1 MPFIRDNS
9 PSSGGSSTESNYGY
23 PSPQSIVDDETYAA
37 KLLPTSAEKPL
48 SEQLEPIAVVGMG
61 CRLPGE
67 VKSAS
72 GFWKF
77 MMDKKTGQTPK
88 VPKSRF
94 NIDAHFHANNDRP
107 GSFNVLGGYFLADE
121 TLEEFDPSFF
131 GITPIEAMWMDPQQR
146 KLLEVVYEAFE
157 SAGVTLDAV
166 AGSKTAVFAA
176 SFTADFQQMCF
187 KEPSF
192 RHSFAATGV
201 DPGIL
206 SNRISHVFNLRGP
219 SIVVNTACS
228 SSVYA
233 VHNACN
239 ALRNKE
245 CAAAVVGGVNLVL
258 TVDQHMN
265 TAKLGVLSPNSACS
279 TFDAAADGYG
289 RAEGVGAVYLKRLSD
304 AVRDGDPIRAVIR
317 SSATN
322 NNGRVPAVGITHPNR
337 DGQVEVITHAYQ
349 RGGNLDPLLTGYFEC
364 HGTGTAVGDPLE
376 VHAVSLAMNQS
387 RRPGEDPLMI
397 GAVKTNIGHSEAASG
412 LSALIKAVLSVE
424 RGVVLPTR
432 LKTPSPSIKWDQWA
446 VTVPTEPKPFRHSQ
460 IKRVSVNSFGYGGTN
475 AHIIVEGANS
485 LLTRAQSY
493 RYNLPENRR
502 SAKGPRGTFHR
513 NRPFLLTFS
522 AHDKAALQR
531 NLDVLG
537 PVSANYNLL
546 DLAYTLGNRRTM
558 FSSRAF
564 KVINRPELDKGK
576 FEGLSFAENKSA
588 PVVGF
593 VFTGQ
598 GAQWARMG
606 AELMTY
612 YPSFLR
618 TIQML
623 DMILGDLD
631 DGPDW
636 TLEDMLLEPAATSLV
651 DEAEYAQP
659 LTTAIQIALVQL
671 MRSWSIVPAVTVG
684 HSSGEIA
691 AAYAAGLVS
700 ASHAIVLA
708 YLRGKV
714 VRDINTDGAMLA
726 VGLGAEAVEPYLAPY
741 HGQVTVACHNSPAGV
756 TLSGDA
762 PAIEKLRGEL
772 TDLKIF
778 ARAVRTSGK
787 AYHSAHMAPA
797 AERYEQLFRSAKE
810 SMLPFDLP
818 LSTDAKMVSSVT
830 NSVIPPDQ
838 AVDEVYFSQNL
849 RSPVLFNQA
858 VQTIMTSS
866 EFAKVD
872 MLIEVGP
879 HSAMGGPIRQIKSA
893 LGHAKMEYLP
903 TLVRGED
910 SAARMLMLAGE
921 LFLRNYGLDID
932 RVTSVEALDS
942 GKVGKVVCKRG
953 DLIVD
958 LPPYQW
964 SRKSYWA
971 ENRPSIE
978 HRAPKYARHDL
989 LGALVPGVSP
999 LEPSWR
1005 NFLRIRDVPWLKDH
1019 SLGGEAVF
1027 PAAGYFSMAMEAITQ
1042 LKEMADKDCEII
1054 NYVLRDISI
1063 HKALVTPDDDIGIEV
1078 IFNMRP
1084 AINNDDDTNNL
1095 WWDFTVSSID
1105 QDGTLRNHMAG
1116 SISVNVATQRPEP
1129 RAAKSLKQRASG
1141 KEWNQAL
1148 RGVGFDYGPTFAD
1161 MTNINFNGVDYLCT
1175 CKTKVK
1181 TAAGNIEGESRHVL
1195 HPSTVD
1201 SCLQLMIASI
1211 YAGRSSAMSAG
1222 IIPIQVDE
1230 VAIWKP
1236 TASQVASGDASAT
1249 AWTDERG
1256 IRSFV
1261 CGNQLVAD
1269 DGQVLMQMR
1278 NMRGTLYD
1286 AAVPQTAA
1294 GTVGAGSMPYGEMTW
1309 KRDLDS
1315 VEQFES
1321 LAQFVEL
1328 AVFKDPSHRVLD
1340 VGGRHASALLGMFS
1354 ELRYTAVA
1362 VAEADAE
1369 RVDEEIAPF
1378 KNAKREKCA
1387 VDHASISETM
1397 KKASVDVIVCNADD
1411 QVDELLEL
1419 LAANGRV
1426 LRMDGGKLSGV
1437 RTVNQV
1443 PRDTSTSDGEVQ
1455 ILYRTASSSVLSEVI
1470 RSCSSMG
1477 LKAQTHQLSQAKT
1490 ILSHVIVLDLEK
1502 QSLLSDITK
1511 EEFEVIQSATSQAKT
1526 LLWATGGA
1534 LLRGQ
1539 TPEAAMVAGLLRSV
1553 RSENAAI
1560 NAVTLDFDLESTST
1574 ERLAASVARTAA
1586 AQLTGDARLEPE
1598 YQVSAD
1604 LTYISRLLPNE
1615 SINKT
1620 YGTNARELD
1629 EILFDFDPATP
1640 LRGKVR
1646 SGKVVF
1652 AHGSLDATLAPTE
1665 VEVRVTLAG
1674 LNRESIQVIAGTDIS
1689 TEFSNEIGGV
1699 VGRVGSAVEGLA
1711 EGDSVVGF
1719 SLSGFDTHQV
1729 TSELLLQKAHPNEPV
1744 AELAG
1749 LPLAYSSALYAVQHL
1764 AKTQPGEVVL
1774 ILPGTGLIG
1783 AAAIEAAR
1791 ASGATPY
1798 VFVADEAEASQLQ
1811 ESYGLDSAQL
1821 LSSAEELLAYLRGPG
1836 GRADVVLG
1844 CASTPAAL
1852 SRESWR
1858 HIAAFGRYVDC
1869 GRKRVLK
1876 RNTLD
1881 PVPFQ
1886 RGANYFSFDMLELCR
1901 SKPAEAGRVLAQ
1913 VLDLYRSGQLRGWG
1927 ETRVRN
1933 LAELNDAVAGFR
1945 DDFGASKI
1953 LLAYEKSDMPLLV
1966 APSVPTASLDADASY
1981 LLVGCLGG
1989 LGRSLTSWMMKR
2001 GARNFCFLGRSGA
2014 DAKDAAVLVEELKAA
2029 GANVQVIRG
2038 DVSVLQDVK
2047 RAVSHIPHDRPLR
2060 GVVHA
2065 AMVLRDSLFYK
2076 MSYQDWI
2083 VSTRPKVQGAANLQ
2097 AVLTGTELDFFLV
2110 TSSVSGILGTPGQ
2123 PSYAAANAY
2132 LDALAHHRRVRG
2144 EKSCSAILPMILGV
2158 GVVSENTELEESLKR
2173 KGMYGIDEE
2182 FLLRSMELAI
2192 HEQQTNAG
2200 FGSQVVIGLDPSLL
2214 SRAKCDAGDVEP
2226 FWMADKRFRM
2236 LVHNMT
2242 QSDAGSSANGGA
2254 GATALASV
2262 LAAPS
2267 PEEALQAAR
2276 EHVIGKLSRMLLL
2289 DLDVFDSEGSVAS
2302 YGIDSMI
2309 GAEFRNWLF
2318 TEFAIDIPFQ
2328 KLLAATMTP
2337 RKLASQI
2344 CANNDIF
2351 IE

>member
-1 MPFIRDNS
+1 MPFMRDTPS
-9 PSSGGSSTESNYGY
+9 PGESSTESGYGTY
-23 PSPQSIVDDETYAA
+23 SAQAIVDDETYAA
-37 KLLPTSAEKPL
+37 KLLPTSAERPL

-72 GFWKF
+72 NFWSF
-77 MMDKKTGQTPK
+77 MMNKKSGQTPK
-88 VPKSRF
+88 VPESRF

-121 TLEEFDPSFF
+121 TLQEFDPSFF

-157 SAGVTLDAV
+157 SAGVTLDEL

-176 SFTADFQQMCF
+176 CFTADFQQMCF

-245 CAAAVVGGVNLVL
+245 CAAALVGGVNLVL

-279 TFDAAADGYG
+279 TFDVAADGYG

-304 AVRDGDPIRAVIR
+304 AIRDGDPIRAVIR

-387 RRPGEDPLMI
+387 RRPGEDPPLLI

-424 RGVVLPTR
+424 KGIVLPTR

-446 VTVPTEPKPFRHSQ
+446 VAVPTESTAFRHSQ

-475 AHIIVEGANS
+475 AHIIVEGADS
-485 LLTRAQSY
+485 LLTQAQSY
-493 RYNLPENRR
+493 RYHSPENKR
-502 SAKGPRGTFHR
+502 SVKLPRGAFQR

-522 AHDKAALQR
+522 AHDKATLQR

-537 PVSANYNLL
+537 PVSGNYNLL

-564 KVINRPELDKGK
+564 KVISRPELDKGK

-588 PVVGF
+588 PTVGF

-606 AELMTY
+606 ADLMTY

-618 TIQML
+618 SIRML
-623 DMILGDLD
+623 DMILGDLE

-651 DEAEYAQP
+651 DDAEYAQP

-671 MRSWSIVPAVTVG
+671 MRSWSILPAVTVG

-714 VRDINTDGAMLA
+714 VRDINTDGAMMA

-741 HGQVTVACHNSPAGV
+741 HGQITVACHNSPAGV

-762 PAIEKLRGEL
+762 SAIKKLETEL
-772 TDLKIF
+772 TDRKIF

-797 AERYEQLFRSAKE
+797 AERYEQLFQQAKE
-810 SMLPFDLP
+810 QMLPFDLP
-818 LSTDAKMVSSVT
+818 LATDAKMVSSVT
-830 NSVIPPDQ
+830 NAVLQPDQ

-866 EFAKVD
+866 EFANVD

-879 HSAMGGPIRQIKSA
+879 HSAMGGPIRQIKSVM
-893 LGHAKMEYLP
+893 GNAKVEYLP

-910 SAARMLMLAGE
+910 SAVRMLMLAGE
-921 LFLRNYGLDID
+921 LFLRNYPLDID
-932 RVTSVEALDS
+932 RVTSVEESLDS
-942 GKVGKVVCKRG
+942 GKVVCKRG

-964 SRKSYWA
+964 SRKCYWA
-971 ENRPSIE
+971 ENRQSVE

-989 LGALVPGVSP
+989 LGALVPGASP
-999 LEPSWR
+999 VEPTWR

-1042 LKEMADKDCEII
+1042 LKETSEKGCEIT

-1084 AINNDDDTNNL
+1084 AIHNEDDSNL
-1095 WWDFTVSSID
+1095 WWDFNVSSID
-1105 QDGTLRNHMAG
+1105 QDGALRNHMAG
-1116 SISVNVATQRPEP
+1116 SISANVATQRPEP
-1129 RAAKSLKQRASG
+1129 KETGSLKQRASG

-1148 RGVGFDYGPTFAD
+1148 RAVGFDYGPTFAD
-1161 MTNINFNGVDYLCT
+1161 MTNINYNGVDYLCT

-1181 TAAGNIEGESRHVL
+1181 TTAGNVEGESRHVL

-1201 SCLQLMIASI
+1201 SCLQLMIASV

-1236 TASQVASGDASAT
+1236 TASQLASGNASAT

-1261 CGNQLVAD
+1261 CGNQLIAE
-1269 DGQVLMQMR
+1269 DGQILMQMR

-1286 AAVPQTAA
+1286 AAVPQSSSF
-1294 GTVGAGSMPYGEMTW
+1294 GAGSMPYGEMTW
-1309 KRDLDS
+1309 KQDLDTMDR
-1315 VEQFES
+1315 FES
-1321 LAQFVEL
+1321 LEQFMGL
-1328 AVFKDPSHRVLD
+1328 AVFKDPSYKVLD
-1340 VGGRHASALLGMFS
+1340 IGGLHASTLLGIFP
-1354 ELRYTAVA
+1354 ELHYTAVTA
-1362 VAEADAE
+1362 DADAE
-1369 RVDEEIAPF
+1369 RIDEEITSF

-1387 VDHASISETM
+1387 LDNTSVSETV
-1397 KKASVDVIVCNADD
+1397 KQASVDAIISHADGE
-1411 QVDELLEL
+1411 VDDLLDL
-1419 LAANGRV
+1419 LVTSGRV
-1426 LRMDGGKLSGV
+1426 LQMKDGKLTGV
-1437 RTVNQV
+1437 HAVNQV
-1443 PRDTSTSDGEVQ
+1443 PREVSAPDNEVQ
-1455 ILYRTASSSVLSEVI
+1455 ILYRTATSAVISEVL
-1470 RSCSSMG
+1470 RACSNVG
-1477 LKAQTHQLSQAKT
+1477 LKAQTLQLSQAKS
-1490 ILSHVIVLDLEK
+1490 IQPHVIVLDLA
-1502 QSLLSDITK
+1502 QSLLVDITK
-1511 EEFEVIQSATSQAKT
+1511 EEFEVIQIVATHAKS
-1526 LLWATGGA
+1526 LLWATAGG
-1534 LLRGQ
+1534 LLHGKK
-1539 TPEAAMVAGLLRSV
+1539 PEAAMVAGLMRSV

-1560 NAVTLDFDLESTST
+1560 NVTTVDFDLESTSN
-1574 ERLAASVARTAA
+1574 EQVAVNVASMASN
-1586 AQLTGDARLEPE
+1586 QLKGDVGLENE
-1598 YQVSAD
+1598 YYVSD
-1604 LTYISRLLPNE
+1604 GLTHISRLLPNE
-1615 SINKT
+1615 RINKT
-1620 YGTNARELD
+1620 YGTDEKEL
-1629 EILFDFDPATP
+1629 EELLFEFDPAIP
-1640 LRGKVR
+1640 LRGKVQ

-1652 AHGSLDATLAPTE
+1652 DHGTLDAILAPTD
-1665 VEVRVTLAG
+1665 VEVRVSLAG
-1674 LNRESIQVIAGTDIS
+1674 LNRESTQVIAGTDIS
-1689 TEFSNEIGGV
+1689 TKFSHEIGGV
-1699 VGRVGSAVEGLA
+1699 VSRVGSAVQDLA
-1711 EGDSVVGF
+1711 EGDNVVGF

-1729 TSELLLQKAHPNEPV
+1729 TSELLLQKVHPKESM
-1744 AELAG
+1744 ADFAG
-1749 LPLAYSSALYAVQHL
+1749 LPMAYSSALYALQHL
-1764 AKTQPGEVVL
+1764 AKIQPAEAVL

-1783 AAAIEAAR
+1783 TAAIELAQF
-1791 ASGATPY
+1791 SSATPY
-1798 VFVADEAEASQLQ
+1798 VFVTNEAEASFLQ
-1811 ESYGLDSAQL
+1811 TTYGLEGTQILASE
-1821 LSSAEELLAYLRGPG
+1821 EELLAYLRSPR
-1836 GRADVVLG
+1836 GRVDIVLG
-1844 CASTPAAL
+1844 CASTPATM
-1852 SRESWR
+1852 SREAWR
-1858 HIAAFGRYVDC
+1858 HIAAFGRYIDC
-1869 GRKRVLK
+1869 GRKKVLK

-1886 RGANYFSFDMLELCR
+1886 RGANYFSFDILELCKSR
-1901 SKPAEAGRVLAQ
+1901 PTDAGLALAQ
-1913 VLDLYRSGQLRGWG
+1913 VLDLYRRNQLRGWSD
-1927 ETRVRN
+1927 THNRN
-1933 LAELNDAVAGFR
+1933 IAELNDAVASFR
-1945 DDFGASKI
+1945 DDFGAAKV
-1953 LLAYEKSDMPLLV
+1953 LLAYEKFHTPLLIT
-1966 APSVPTASLDADASY
+1966 PSLPTAGFDPNASY

-2001 GARNFCFLGRSGA
+2001 GARNFCFLSRSGA
-2014 DAKDAAVLVEELKAA
+2014 DAKDAAALVEELKAA
-2029 GANVQVIRG
+2029 GATVQVTRG
-2038 DVSVLQDVK
+2038 DVSMLQDVK
-2047 RAVSHIPHDRPLR
+2047 QAVGDIPRNRPLR

-2076 MSYQDWI
+2076 MSYHDWL

-2097 AVLTGTELDFFLV
+2097 AVLSGTELDFFLV

-2132 LDALAHHRRVRG
+2132 LDALAHHRRVKGERG
-2144 EKSCSAILPMILGV
+2144 CSAILPMILGV

-2182 FLLRSMELAI
+2182 FLLRSVEVAV
-2192 HEQQTNAG
+2192 HEQQTNASC
-2200 FGSQVVIGLDPSLL
+2200 GSQVVIGLDPSLL
-2214 SRAKCDAGDVEP
+2214 ARAIREAGDVEP

-2236 LVHNMT
+2236 LVHNMK
-2242 QSDAGSSANGGA
+2242 QSDGSSANGSGGA
-2254 GATALASV
+2254 SALASV
-2262 LAAPS
+2262 LAAAS
-2267 PEEALQAAR
+2267 PEEALQTAR
-2276 EHVIGKLSRMLLL
+2276 DHVVGKLSRMLLL
-2289 DLDVFDSEGSVAS
+2289 DLEVFDSEGSVAS

-2309 GAEFRNWLF
+2309 GAELRNWLF
-2318 TEFAIDIPFQ
+2318 NEFAVDIPFQ
-2328 KLLAATMTP
+2328 QLLGPNLTP
-2337 RKLASQI
+2337 RKLASQL
-2344 CANNDIF
+2344 CANNSIF